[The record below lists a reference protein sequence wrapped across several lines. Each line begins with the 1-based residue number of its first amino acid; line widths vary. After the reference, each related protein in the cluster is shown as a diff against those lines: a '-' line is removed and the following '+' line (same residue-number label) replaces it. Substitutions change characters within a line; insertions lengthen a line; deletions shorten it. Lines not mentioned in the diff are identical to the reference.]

1 MGGSL
6 EYKEISDFMSLK
18 QYKKIKN
25 FVETGTYKAETTL
38 MAAEKFKHVYT
49 TEIVPALHNE
59 SKAKASSKGVK
70 NVSFLLGDSVE
81 LLKEIVPKVLDGAVF
96 FLDAH
101 QSGCDTSNNGKN
113 HVPLFQ
119 ELDVILSSYDGRT
132 VGPSIFIIDDLRLFD
147 KYWDWEGINT
157 KTIVQKFRDCGHNIG
172 CFFSQQDRFY
182 VMTL

>member
-6 EYKEISDFMSLK
+6 EYKEISDFVGMDI
-18 QYKKIKN
+18 YKNIKN

-38 MAAEKFKHVYT
+38 MAAKKFDNVYT
-49 TEIVPALHNE
+49 TEIVPDLHNE
-59 SKAKASSKGVK
+59 SKSKAISSNVK
-70 NVSFLLGDSVE
+70 NITFLLGDSVE
-81 LLKEIVPKVLDGAVF
+81 LLKNIVPKVLEGAVF

-119 ELDVILSSYDGRT
+119 ELDVILGTYNGKK
-132 VGPSIFIIDDLRLFD
+132 VGPSIYIIDDLRLFS
-147 KYWDWEGINT
+147 KFWDWEGIST
-157 KTIVQKFRDCGHNIG
+157 QTIIKKFKEHGHSVD

-182 VMTL
+182 VLTK